1 MTHTMKRSR
10 EVCKLFIA
18 LMALT
23 VTCAV
28 IAACADES
36 PKSASPSAP
45 TSQGDNAV
53 AITDCPLR
61 ILVQQLS
68 SNHDMTV
75 TLDRF
80 EAFNGPL
87 RFAPAMRESVYT
99 QLPAK
104 DCEEILVQYMAD
116 QSALRTLLLV
126 PLVNCVRDLDCA
138 NRARAI
144 AILRRWIND
153 NDSENVV
160 LFFSESAKNMNTLL
174 NSHP

>member
-1 MTHTMKRSR
+1 
-10 EVCKLFIA
+10 
-18 LMALT
+18 
-23 VTCAV
+23 
-28 IAACADES
+28 
-36 PKSASPSAP
+36 
-45 TSQGDNAV
+45 
-53 AITDCPLR
+53 
-61 ILVQQLS
+61 
-68 SNHDMTV
+68 
-75 TLDRF
+75 
-80 EAFNGPL
+80 
-87 RFAPAMRESVYT
+87 MRESVYT

-138 NRARAI
+138 NHARAI

>member
-1 MTHTMKRSR
+1 MTRMMKRSC
-10 EVCKLFIA
+10 EVRKLFMA

-23 VTCAV
+23 VACSV

-36 PKSASPSAP
+36 PKSVPPSAT

-53 AITDCPLR
+53 TIADCPLR
-61 ILVQQLS
+61 KLVQQLS
-68 SNHDMTV
+68 SVRDMSV
-75 TLDRF
+75 ILDRF

-87 RFAPAMRESVYT
+87 RFAPTMRESVYM
-99 QLPAK
+99 QLPAT
-104 DCEEILVQYMAD
+104 DREEIMVQYTAD
-116 QSALRTLLLV
+116 QSALITLLLV

-138 NRARAI
+138 NRAQAI

-160 LFFSESAKNMNTLL
+160 LFFSESAKSMNTLL